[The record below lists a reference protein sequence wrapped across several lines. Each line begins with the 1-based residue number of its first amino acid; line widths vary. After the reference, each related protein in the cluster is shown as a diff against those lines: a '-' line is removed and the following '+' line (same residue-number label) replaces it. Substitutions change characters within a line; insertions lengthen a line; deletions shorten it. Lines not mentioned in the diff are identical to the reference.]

1 MKNILLSIHLFFI
14 DSIVHSQ
21 FLQPEDQTS
30 SCLQTG
36 LDNIKDFYCVIFDMD
51 SRSELHLE
59 EGITSEYNEKR
70 TLRTVQKRSQISS
83 QREEKKNSTNDF
95 PEVSAA
101 RQVLE
106 GPTRVSRR

>member
-14 DSIVHSQ
+14 DSIVYSQ

-30 SCLQTG
+30 SRRLTEV
-36 LDNIKDFYCVIFDMD
+36 DNIKDFYCVIFDMD

-59 EGITSEYNEKR
+59 EGIPSEYNEKQ
-70 TLRTVQKRSQISS
+70 TLRAVQKRRQIFS
-83 QREEKKNSTNDF
+83 QREEKNSINDF
-95 PEVSAA
+95 PEASAA

-106 GPTRVSRR
+106 RPTRVSR